1 MELVS
6 APARLVLKGNA
17 MRLKQD
23 LCIAL
28 VLAVVGTFGNPALAA
43 GKAREGIAVVEDA
56 MAEEGLS
63 ESEVAK
69 VRRLI
74 AQAREC
80 EGAGDDDGA
89 ASAMAL
95 ASAILRIT

>member
-1 MELVS
+1 
-6 APARLVLKGNA
+6 

-28 VLAVVGTFGNPALAA
+28 VLAVVGSFGNPALSA
-43 GKAREGIAVVEDA
+43 GKARQGIAVVEDA

-63 ESEVAK
+63 DAEVAK

-80 EGAGDDDGA
+80 EGAGDDVGA

-95 ASAILRIT
+95 ASAILKIT

>member
-1 MELVS
+1 
-6 APARLVLKGNA
+6 

-28 VLAVVGTFGNPALAA
+28 VLAVVGSLGNATLSASKA
-43 GKAREGIAVVEDA
+43 GEGIAVVEDA

-63 ESEVAK
+63 EAEVAK

-80 EGAGDDDGA
+80 QGAGDDDGA
-89 ASAMAL
+89 ASAMTQ